1 MTPKALKVVVEIK
14 FRAVSCPGV
23 RLPAKHDVYLSVC
36 FMGQHRQSECLPAVF
51 PLLVYEK
58 MTFEKIFRYAVD
70 PGDISVMLE
79 YETLRTELV
88 QMSPPAGEILA
99 CFEEDARSFLF
110 SEPKIVPPL
119 SGVDREVLMMKAS
132 HFPGICP
139 RLEFSTK
146 TTITECSADAHI
158 NIYPNTPMRPGI
170 RRNRRRSSRPQTHGG
185 RMNRGKPRSKS
196 LSPLRHAN
204 IQNLARLSLD
214 SAVSS
219 PTWSPHTSEPVGG
232 LSEDDSSI
240 SKAHNPSDYPQGL
253 DSSELRQSYQ
263 EHAKLTRSRS
273 LSHTAWEEVHER
285 VRGLLTT
292 PKAVR
297 RLIHG
302 ATNSEVKA
310 VLARRSIYPGPL

>member
-132 HFPGICP
+132 HFP
-139 RLEFSTK
+139 
-146 TTITECSADAHI
+146 
-158 NIYPNTPMRPGI
+158 RPGI